1 MIYPRLQFLTQF
13 LKYPRTIG
21 SITPSSSFLAKAMV
35 TPVSWEDTEVVVEL
49 GAGTG
54 IFTKYIEQNM
64 KPASRAYIFE
74 KNLPLQKKLKQRY
87 PAFSHYTDAKNMSA
101 VLCETGEKSADVIIS
116 GLPFTVFPKEL
127 TTQIMNEVI
136 KSLKPGGLFI
146 TFQYSLHMKKR
157 LQADFST
164 IELRFVPFNI
174 PPAFVYI
181 CRK

>member
-1 MIYPRLQFLTQF
+1 
-13 LKYPRTIG
+13 
-21 SITPSSSFLAKAMV
+21 
-35 TPVSWEDTEVVVEL
+35 
-49 GAGTG
+49 
-54 IFTKYIEQNM
+54 
-64 KPASRAYIFE
+64 
-74 KNLPLQKKLKQRY
+74 
-87 PAFSHYTDAKNMSA
+87 MSA

>member
-74 KNLPLQKKLKQRY
+74 KNLPLQKNLSNATLLFLTIQMQKICPLFCAKQERKV
-87 PAFSHYTDAKNMSA
+87 PMS
-101 VLCETGEKSADVIIS
+101 LS
-116 GLPFTVFPKEL
+116 LVFPL
-127 TTQIMNEVI
+127 LYF
-136 KSLKPGGLFI
+136 LK
-146 TFQYSLHMKKR
+146 
-157 LQADFST
+157 
-164 IELRFVPFNI
+164 N
-174 PPAFVYI
+174 
-181 CRK
+181 